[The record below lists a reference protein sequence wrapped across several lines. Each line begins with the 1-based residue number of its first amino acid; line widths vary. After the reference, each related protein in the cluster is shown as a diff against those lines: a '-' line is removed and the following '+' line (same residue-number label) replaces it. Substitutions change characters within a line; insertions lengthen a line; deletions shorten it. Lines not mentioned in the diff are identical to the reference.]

1 MNEKEKLIEMIDELD
16 DYAIKFLIT
25 FIKKMFIFK

>member
-1 MNEKEKLIEMIDELD
+1 MNEKEILIKLIDELE

-25 FIKKMFIFK
+25 FIKKMFIH